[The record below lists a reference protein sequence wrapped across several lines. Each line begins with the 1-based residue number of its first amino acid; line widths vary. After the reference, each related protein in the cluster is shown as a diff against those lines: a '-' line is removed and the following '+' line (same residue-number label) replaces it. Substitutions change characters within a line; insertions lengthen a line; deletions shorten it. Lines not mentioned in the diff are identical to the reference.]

1 MARGVFRLS
10 PLAVSRAKPRPDGK
24 AVMLPDGGGL
34 YLQVTAGTP
43 GQDGKRPVRKSWI
56 FRYTLNHRTREM
68 GLGSLDTW
76 TLAEA
81 RERARECRQLKD
93 QGLDPIAHRDAAK
106 AEKAAATA
114 RALTFRQAAENH
126 IERHKASWRNPKHAQ
141 QWPNTLKRYAYPTL
155 GAAAVAA
162 VDTEMVLK
170 VLRPIWNTKPE
181 TAGRVRGR
189 IEAVLD
195 GAIASGARSG
205 PNPARWKGHLENL
218 LPKTSRV
225 RRVQHHPAMQFEQ
238 VPGFMVDLQQQ
249 DGDAAK
255 ALRLVILTAV
265 RTSEAI
271 KAKVAEVDF
280 AKALWT
286 IPPERVKNHKELR
299 IPLNPA
305 ALEIL
310 RHLCHGKKPG
320 DWILPGRRRSHLSD
334 AAMLALLER
343 MGRDDVT
350 VHGFRSSF
358 RVWAGERTSFGR
370 EIAEQC
376 LGHIVGDQAE
386 RAYARTDLLE
396 KRRQLLGA
404 WSKFAL
410 TAPKAGGGEVV
421 AISKATNA

>member
-1 MARGVFRLS
+1 MYA
-10 PLAVSRAKPRPDGK
+10 
-24 AVMLPDGGGL
+24 DGGGL
-34 YLQVTAGTP
+34 YLQVTEAK
-43 GQDGKRPVRKSWI
+43 GKVRKSWI
-56 FRYTLNHRTREM
+56 FRYTMNGRAREM

-76 TLAEA
+76 SLAEA
-81 RERARECRQLKD
+81 RDRAKECRQLKD
-93 QGLDPIAHRDAAK
+93 RGVDPIAARDAEQS
-106 AEKAAATA
+106 EKAAAAA

-126 IERHKASWRNPKHAQ
+126 IDRHKASWRNPKHAA
-141 QWPNTLKRYAYPTL
+141 QWPATLKRYAYPTL
-155 GAAAVAA
+155 GGVAVAA

-170 VLRPIWNTKPE
+170 VLRPIWSEKPE
-181 TAGRVRGR
+181 TAGRLRGR

-195 GAIASGARSG
+195 GAIASGARPG

-225 RRVQHHPAMQFEQ
+225 RRVVHHPAMPFEQ
-238 VPGFMVDLQQQ
+238 VPGFMGDLEQQ
-249 DGDAAK
+249 DGEAAK

-271 KAKVAEVDF
+271 KAKAGEVDF
-280 AKALWT
+280 SKRLWT
-286 IPPERVKNHKELR
+286 IPADRVKNHKELR
-299 IPLNPA
+299 IPLTAEA
-305 ALEIL
+305 AEIL
-310 RHLCHGKKPG
+310 RPLCQGKAAG
-320 DWILPGRRRSHLSD
+320 DWIFPGRRRSHMSD

-343 MGRDDVT
+343 MKRDDVT

-404 WSKFAL
+404 WAKFAL
-410 TAPKAGGGEVV
+410 TPPKAGGGDVV
-421 AISKATNA
+421 PIRAGA